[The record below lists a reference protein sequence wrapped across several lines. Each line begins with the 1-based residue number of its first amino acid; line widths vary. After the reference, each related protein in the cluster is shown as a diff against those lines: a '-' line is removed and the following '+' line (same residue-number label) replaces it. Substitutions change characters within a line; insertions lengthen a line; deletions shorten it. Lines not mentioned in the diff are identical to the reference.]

1 VVTYAGSTGDIVS
14 YADASAGATSFASI
28 TPSAMY
34 LRAAISR
41 EVLAR
46 SENLQEGAFALAT
59 KHVVENLLN
68 SMFNKFETQCFYGG
82 VGIAVLS
89 SVAGN
94 VLTINTADFAPG
106 IWVGA
111 EGMKLEAFTAAT
123 GGSQRTGTMVVTAVD
138 LIARTITVDS
148 AAASIAANDFLFEKG
163 ARGKEFVGLQS
174 MIAATSGTVFGID
187 VAAYSLWKGNVY
199 SAGSAALSFAKLSDS
214 VAAAVAKG
222 VAGTLTAFVNPK
234 TWSNLLTEQT
244 AKRIFHEGGMS
255 EYDNG
260 AKNIKFYSQNGDI
273 DIISSAF
280 VKEGIAFVLDMES
293 FLKVG
298 STDVT
303 LDDPVR
309 PGQYL
314 QPLQDSN
321 AIQMI
326 AYVDCSLF
334 CAALG
339 RNILITGIVN
349 S

>member
-1 VVTYAGSTGDIVS
+1 MTYAGSNGEIVS
-14 YADASAGATSFASI
+14 YSDASAGATSFASI

-59 KHVVENLLN
+59 KHIVENLLN

-82 VGIAVLS
+82 VGLAVLS
-89 SVAGN
+89 SVSGSL
-94 VLTINTADFAPG
+94 LTINTADFAPG

-111 EGMKLEAFTAAT
+111 EGMKLIAYTSGDVARVES
-123 GGSQRTGTMVVTAVD
+123 GVMSVTSVD
-138 LIARTITVDS
+138 LINRTITVS
-148 AAASIAANDFLFEKG
+148 NPNTAIAATDVLFERG
-163 ARGKEFVGLQS
+163 AHGKEFVGLQKMLS
-174 MIAATSGTVFGID
+174 ATSGTVFGID

-255 EYDNG
+255 EYENG
-260 AKNIKFYSQNGDI
+260 SKNIKFYSQNGDI
-273 DIISSAF
+273 DIISSSF

-339 RNILITGIVN
+339 RQILIVDITN